1 MSYIKLEMA
10 HGGPTVVVE
19 SSFIVLSSK
28 EFQQFAQRFGG
39 INEISQVQ
47 ATWTRGESQIID
59 ADIESTTIEFGK
71 PVSLKALK
79 QAVDASQFRYS
90 LDHYRRP
97 GQPIGTSIDTIDAQE
112 RAQQAANRESGQ
124 AKAPVKQQGPAKTP
138 YVPFPV
144 DPIES
149 TAMKVNTGKREIPYV
164 LQLTE
169 EGLWY
174 VDYPD
179 FDPKT
184 QSYKDY
190 RIQGPDGTKVKRAA
204 ETEIQKIKQKLS
216 A

>member
-1 MSYIKLEMA
+1 MA
-10 HGGPTVVVE
+10 QGNQTVLVE
-19 SSFIVLSSK
+19 SSFAVLSSK
-28 EFQQFAQRFGG
+28 EFLQFAQRFGG
-39 INEISQVQ
+39 INEISHE
-47 ATWTRGESQIID
+47 TMSWTKGEPHLID
-59 ADIESTTIEFGK
+59 PDIESITIEFGK

-97 GQPIGTSIDTIDAQE
+97 GQPIGTSIDVIDAKE
-112 RAQQAANRESGQ
+112 RAQEAANKESGQ
-124 AKAPVKQQGPAKTP
+124 AMTPVKQQALRKNP
-138 YVPFPV
+138 YTPFPV

-179 FDPKT
+179 FDPKSK
-184 QSYKDY
+184 SYKDY
-190 RIQGPDGTKVKRAA
+190 RIQGPDRKKLDATVKSQIAR
-204 ETEIQKIKQKLS
+204 IKQKLS